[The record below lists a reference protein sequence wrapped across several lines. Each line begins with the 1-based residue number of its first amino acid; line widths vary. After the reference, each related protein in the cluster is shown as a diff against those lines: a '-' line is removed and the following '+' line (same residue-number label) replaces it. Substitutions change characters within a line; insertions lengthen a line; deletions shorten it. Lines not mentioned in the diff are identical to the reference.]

1 MAFSK
6 KVKERLKKDGR
17 FKCCEMCGFQ
27 MPRLENCG
35 LQAAH
40 IVSEKDGGPDS
51 ADNSLVLCNNCADS
65 FDRFIKPVLFKALA
79 LMDIKAPTGWEKS
92 EGRRARGDS
101 I

>member
-6 KVKERLKKDGR
+6 KVKDRLKKDGR

-40 IVSEKDGGPDS
+40 IVSEKDDGADSPDN
-51 ADNSLVLCNNCADS
+51 ALVLCNNCADS
-65 FDRFIKPVLFKALA
+65 FDRFIKPVLFKALE
-79 LMDIKAPTGWEKS
+79 LKGIKAPDGWKKS
-92 EGRRARGDS
+92 EGRQSKRDK